1 MKLTGGT
8 ERGVVRPVEG
18 TRRDVGGPES
28 TGYRYGSRTLWTLH
42 DDLAGG
48 FARRFADQVDLFFR
62 SGETALVVD
71 VRRIGLVDSVG
82 AAALIRCRDAHPEL
96 HVVGRPAGWN
106 DLTVAVRRSLL
117 ELSALPDLETAL
129 GPATR
134 PPANPEQRRH
144 PRIPL
149 QLPVELLF
157 GGKCVPAALLDIS
170 RGGVQLTLIHERCLD
185 ELLTGESCGILGLIA
200 DPLGRE
206 IAGELCVEPVPDVA
220 RARRSPVGPGGELLR
235 PPPPV

>member
-1 MKLTGGT
+1 VTGG
-8 ERGVVRPVEG
+8 G
-18 TRRDVGGPES
+18 TGIDRH
-28 TGYRYGSRTLWTLH
+28 RYGSRTLWTLH

-62 SGETALVVD
+62 SGEAALVVD

-82 AAALIRCRDAHPEL
+82 AAALIRCRDAHPGL
-96 HVVGRPAGWN
+96 RVVGRPAGWD
-106 DLTVAVRRSLL
+106 DLTFAVRRSLL
-117 ELSALPDLETAL
+117 VLGALPDLETAL

-134 PPANPEQRRH
+134 SPANPEQRRH

-157 GGKCVPAALLDIS
+157 GGKCVPAALQDIS

-185 ELLTGESCGILGLIA
+185 ELLTGESCSILGLIA
-200 DPLGRE
+200 DPLSRE
-206 IAGELCVEPVPDVA
+206 IAGELCVEPVPM
-220 RARRSPVGPGGELLR
+220 SPVRAAAPSGLGASFFGT
-235 PPPPV
+235 PPPV